1 MQCLRS
7 KLLSMAAEA
16 AEAAGA
22 LPCTSV
28 TCIICAE
35 ESGQQGGTAVYSCS
49 HVMCAT
55 CAARLRMLQKDFS
68 CPMCKQESKVAV
80 VDHAYTEGK
89 DFGECVG
96 PNSAPRR
103 APARNLPSPLLLP
116 RYKVGGLDKR
126 QLPAGAVAD
135 FPTGLVFLRR
145 QEREDIVNL
154 RRFRACVGGDT
165 SEHSGLRALN
175 TYLRHKYKVQVCEIC
190 IRHGTSFVGEIPRRT
205 PAQMRQHRDKGDKGT
220 GA

>member
-1 MQCLRS
+1 
-7 KLLSMAAEA
+7 MAAEA